1 MRLRIPPGVVARLAP
16 PLLGGLASTWRYDT
30 PLHPLAPDVKA
41 RRQAAVIVC
50 WHEELLPLLWRHR
63 HLGIAVVVS
72 VARDGQYLAD
82 AAERLGYRLVRGSSR
97 RHRTQAL
104 LGAYRALEEGTSVCF
119 TPDGPV
125 GPRRVA
131 KPGAVAAAQ
140 KAGVPILPLR
150 AEVSRA
156 WRFRSWDRFV
166 LPKPFARISVR
177 YGEPF
182 HVAEGPAGLEEGIR
196 RMQEALNLLGPV
208 A

>member
-1 MRLRIPPGVVARLAP
+1 MKLRIPPRVVARVAP
-16 PLLGGLASTWRYDT
+16 PLLGALASTWRYET
-30 PLHPLAPDVKA
+30 PLHPLTPEVQA
-41 RRQAAVIVC
+41 RRLTVVIAC

-63 HLGIAVVVS
+63 ELGIAAVVS

-82 AAERLGYRLVRGSSR
+82 AMARLGYRLVRGSSR

-104 LGAYRALEEGTSVCF
+104 LGAVRALAEGTSVCF

-131 KPGAVAAAQ
+131 KAGAVAAAQ
-140 KAGVPILPLR
+140 KAGVPIVPLR
-150 AEVSRA
+150 ARVSSA

-166 LPKPFARISVR
+166 LPKPFARIAVR

-182 HVAEGPAGLEEGIR
+182 EVGPGEAGLEEGVR
-196 RMQEALNLLGPV
+196 RMQEALNVLEEE